1 MTPHVT
7 DGNLQIYKIKCGPY
21 DNNAYVVMC
30 SKTGESIIIDTP
42 AEPGE
47 LIAIASTTNVRAILI
62 THNHMDHLLGFEE
75 VTSEISAPV
84 GIGKPDAAALPIEP
98 DFLLE
103 NGHAIAAG
111 DESLMPIF
119 TPGHT
124 DGSTCLWTG
133 THLFTGDTL
142 FPGGPGK
149 SRSPEALSQ
158 LIESI
163 KSNLFTL
170 PKGINFY
177 PGHGDD
183 GSLDV
188 SKDEYNIYSSK
199 EHSSDLC
206 GDVEWLKS

>member
-1 MTPHVT
+1 
-7 DGNLQIYKIKCGPY
+7 
-21 DNNAYVVMC
+21 
-30 SKTGESIIIDTP
+30 
-42 AEPGE
+42 
-47 LIAIASTTNVRAILI
+47 
-62 THNHMDHLLGFEE
+62 
-75 VTSEISAPV
+75 
-84 GIGKPDAAALPIEP
+84 
-98 DFLLE
+98 
-103 NGHAIAAG
+103 
-111 DESLMPIF
+111 
-119 TPGHT
+119 
-124 DGSTCLWTG
+124 LWTG

>member
-7 DGNLQIYKIKCGPY
+7 DGNLKIYKIKCGPY

-30 SKTGESIIIDTP
+30 SKTRESIVIDTP

-75 VTSEISAPV
+75 VTSKISAPV
-84 GIGKPDAAALPIEP
+84 GIGSPDAAALPKEP

-103 NGHAIAAG
+103 NGCEVAAG
-111 DESLMPIF
+111 NELLMPIF
-119 TPGHT
+119 T
-124 DGSTCLWTG
+124 
-133 THLFTGDTL
+133 
-142 FPGGPGK
+142 PGGPGK

-163 KSNLFTL
+163 KRNLFTL
-170 PKGINFY
+170 PQGINFY

-183 GSLDV
+183 GSLDA
-188 SKDEYNIYSSK
+188 SKDDYNIYSSK
-199 EHSSDLC
+199 EHASDLC